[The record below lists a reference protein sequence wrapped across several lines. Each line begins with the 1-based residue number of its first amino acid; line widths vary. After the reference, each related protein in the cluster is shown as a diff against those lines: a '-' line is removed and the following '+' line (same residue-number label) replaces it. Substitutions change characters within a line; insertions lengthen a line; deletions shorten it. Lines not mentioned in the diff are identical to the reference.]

1 MKYDFLLQSA
11 IIFLFQ
17 VIILQRKYIGIT
29 EQVISNF
36 LGDINLTVATEYLD
50 CRFGICYSN
59 QSLHTNSVSLQV
71 FCYSLTPDD
80 NTSFRKKIESESE
93 HFVDLTQYSC
103 HGQAADRI
111 NSDGIHVLVNMNG
124 YTKGARNEIF
134 ALRPAP
140 IQVHFHLSS
149 VDGGLVLTIDNA
161 IKCFV

>member
-1 MKYDFLLQSA
+1 MMDD
-11 IIFLFQ
+11 
-17 VIILQRKYIGIT
+17 VILERKYSGIT
-29 EQVISNF
+29 EQVISSF
-36 LGDINLTVATEYLD
+36 LRDINLTVDIGYLG
-50 CRFGICYSN
+50 CKTLNLLFKPKFTH
-59 QSLHTNSVSLQV
+59 QFVSLQV

-140 IQVHFHLSS
+140 IQVYFKLSS
-149 VDGGLVLTIDNA
+149 VEGVA
-161 IKCFV
+161 

>member
-1 MKYDFLLQSA
+1 M
-11 IIFLFQ
+11 
-17 VIILQRKYIGIT
+17 
-29 EQVISNF
+29 
-36 LGDINLTVATEYLD
+36 
-50 CRFGICYSN
+50 
-59 QSLHTNSVSLQV
+59 SLQV

-140 IQVHFHLSS
+140 IQVHFYLPSIERGWCKRFTS
-149 VDGGLVLTIDNA
+149 LCDFLKMLDTRLVNHFSHGTKMMVSFYYASNKDERLP
-161 IKCFV
+161 F